1 MTKKEKLVELI
12 GNFTDDLPVRDIRS
26 VDFDEKF
33 ADFLLAN
40 GVTVPECKIG
50 DTVHMVISMEHTKHR
65 PFIHEEKVV
74 FVGATTEN
82 AFGGLCPIPSEKW
95 GKEYFLNKAE
105 AEAALE
111 KLLEK
116 YDGKN

>member
-1 MTKKEKLVELI
+1 MTQKEKLVELI

-33 ADFLLAN
+33 ANFLIEN

-50 DTVHMVISMEHTKHR
+50 DTVYRVFSMKHKTYR
-65 PFIHEEKVV
+65 AFMSEEKVK
-74 FVGATTEN
+74 FIGATVESP
-82 AFGGLCPIPSEKW
+82 FGGLSPLAMEDY
-95 GKEYFLNKAE
+95 GKEWFLDKAA

-116 YDGKN
+116 